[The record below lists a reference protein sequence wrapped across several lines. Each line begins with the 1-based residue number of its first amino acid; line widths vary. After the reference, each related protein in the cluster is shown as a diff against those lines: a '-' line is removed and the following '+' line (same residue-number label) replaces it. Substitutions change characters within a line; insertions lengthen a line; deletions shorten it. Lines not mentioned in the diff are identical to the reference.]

1 MVLLPSPWTSSGIRS
16 GGLRDTKPKDISRV
30 KGFSVQTGGVGRLIA
45 RLVLVLVSSAAVT
58 HAAETHPAAS
68 QRLIDFNRDVRPIL
82 SENCFACH
90 GPDKNKRKA
99 GLRLD
104 LREDATAKL
113 DSGDYAVV
121 PGDVTRSALVKVIA
135 TDDEEDR
142 MPPKKTGKRLTKA
155 QITLLREWIA
165 QGAGFKQHWSYLT
178 PERPPLPSVQNKTWP
193 RNAIDNFILS

>member
-1 MVLLPSPWTSSGIRS
+1 M
-16 GGLRDTKPKDISRV
+16 
-30 KGFSVQTGGVGRLIA
+30 
-45 RLVLVLVSSAAVT
+45 LVLVSSAAVT

-121 PGDVTRSALVKVIA
+121 PADVTRSALVKVIA

-165 QGAGFKQHWSYLT
+165 RVPDSSSTGPTSLQSDL
-178 PERPPLPSVQNKTWP
+178 RCLRCKT
-193 RNAIDNFILS
+193 RLGRATQSITLS